1 MLFDSKSIF
10 GLWHPIQKYRFFGF
24 MTIQILE
31 RYKRHKVIT
40 IFIDRDV
47 KAIAYRII
55 KLSDKN

>member
-1 MLFDSKSIF
+1 
-10 GLWHPIQKYRFFGF
+10 